1 MKTNSETL
9 NLAVVTDEFDD
20 EMFDENVDT
29 EAHIEE
35 DDKTGI
41 NKSDEEN
48 VQPLVDTT
56 LDAPVGTIDEGN
68 EQNDLT
74 SSRIGVHITQRKS

>member
-1 MKTNSETL
+1 MKTNSEAL
-9 NLAVVTDEFDD
+9 NLAVVTDAFDD

-35 DDKTGI
+35 DDEAGI
-41 NKSDEEN
+41 SKSDEEIM
-48 VQPLVDTT
+48 QPLVDTT